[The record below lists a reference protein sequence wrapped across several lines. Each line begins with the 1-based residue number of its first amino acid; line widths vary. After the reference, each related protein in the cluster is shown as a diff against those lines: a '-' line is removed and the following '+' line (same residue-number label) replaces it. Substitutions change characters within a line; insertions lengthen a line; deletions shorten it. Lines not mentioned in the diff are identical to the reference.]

1 MAKMAEPGDVEIK
14 RFEIS
19 NKNIDAVLS
28 PLDQLLGADIWED
41 MSKPT
46 MYAEFT
52 FQDNL
57 NLLQNYNIVIMD
69 LI

>member
-1 MAKMAEPGDVEIK
+1 MSKIVEPGDVLIK
-14 RFEIS
+14 RVELS
-19 NKNIDAVLS
+19 NKNFGAS
-28 PLDQLLGADIWED
+28 MNPLAQLIGIDIWED

-57 NLLQNYNIVIMD
+57 NLLQNFFNR
-69 LI
+69 L